1 MCGRSG
7 ELFFTR
13 GGELDRRGFA
23 EGPPVEEWQWCPAP
37 LNRVVSALQS
47 ALPLPLFGERSQE
60 GVFMFSENILL
71 PRGKGLVG
79 RKVSCFGMFFDLE
92 TGLGLLEGQ
101 SPGDPT

>member
-1 MCGRSG
+1 MAVVSRSS
-7 ELFFTR
+7 EPS
-13 GGELDRRGFA
+13 GFRS
-23 EGPPVEEWQWCPAP
+23 PKCPA
-37 LNRVVSALQS
+37 SA
-47 ALPLPLFGERSQE
+47 PVFGERSQE